1 MFAKLAHL
9 ISLSIGF
16 FVLIILQLLLV
27 DEATINWLRIC
38 SSIDILGRTDGARI
52 IASRLE
58 MRSKHLKLLTLVE
71 ETRSL
76 WRLSIASF
84 KIIAR

>member
-16 FVLIILQLLLV
+16 FVLIILQLPLLS
-27 DEATINWLRIC
+27 EASVNWLRVC
-38 SSIDILGRTDGARI
+38 SSIDILCWTDGARI

-76 WRLSIASF
+76 WRLSIASS
-84 KIIAR
+84 KIIAW